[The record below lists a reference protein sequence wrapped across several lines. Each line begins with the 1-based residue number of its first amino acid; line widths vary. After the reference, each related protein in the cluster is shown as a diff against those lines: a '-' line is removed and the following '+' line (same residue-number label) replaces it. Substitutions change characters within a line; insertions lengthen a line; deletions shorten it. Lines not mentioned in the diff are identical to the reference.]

1 MTELTDITALVFFLY
16 VLLMLG
22 IGYRSSKVTHSPA
35 DFFLANRSLKA
46 WVTAI
51 SSTASSESA
60 WAVLGTVGMA
70 YKGGLSAWW
79 FLPGCLLGYLLNWLL
94 IAEPLRKHSRDQNSL
109 TVPDYLENRFNDKT
123 QVLRI
128 LSVTIIFLC
137 MMAYVAAQFT
147 AIGKTFDAVFSVPHH
162 ISIPVGGFIIIAY
175 TMMGGFHAVA
185 WTDFVQGLI
194 MVVGLVILSL
204 VALAE
209 LGGLAE
215 MQNRITQIEPD
226 ALSWMGGKSFA
237 VFFGSMIGLLGIG
250 LGYPGQP
257 HVLNRYMAAKDT
269 RTIRRGMWIA
279 LTWGF
284 LIYSSAILLG
294 LCGKVLFPGLLDPEH
309 LFPKAAEELLPAVVT
324 AIVLTGVLA
333 AIMSTVSA
341 QIIVAA
347 SSVAHDVYTKILG
360 RDLSQAKILKVS
372 RITILVLGIGAMFIA
387 LGETRVIF
395 WFVLFA
401 WSGLGASFGPV
412 ILFSLYWKQ
421 VTRQGA
427 IAGMVT
433 GFATTIIWKV
443 TGLSDLVVYEL
454 VPAFFL
460 SCLAVWG
467 FSKLDGSKPVPSQA
481 E

>member
-1 MTELTDITALVFFLY
+1 
-16 VLLMLG
+16 
-22 IGYRSSKVTHSPA
+22 
-35 DFFLANRSLKA
+35 
-46 WVTAI
+46 
-51 SSTASSESA
+51 
-60 WAVLGTVGMA
+60 
-70 YKGGLSAWW
+70 
-79 FLPGCLLGYLLNWLL
+79 
-94 IAEPLRKHSRDQNSL
+94 
-109 TVPDYLENRFNDKT
+109 
-123 QVLRI
+123 
-128 LSVTIIFLC
+128 
-137 MMAYVAAQFT
+137 
-147 AIGKTFDAVFSVPHH
+147 
-162 ISIPVGGFIIIAY
+162 
-175 TMMGGFHAVA
+175 
-185 WTDFVQGLI
+185 
-194 MVVGLVILSL
+194 
-204 VALAE
+204 
-209 LGGLAE
+209 
-215 MQNRITQIEPD
+215 
-226 ALSWMGGKSFA
+226 
-237 VFFGSMIGLLGIG
+237 
-250 LGYPGQP
+250 
-257 HVLNRYMAAKDT
+257 
-269 RTIRRGMWIA
+269 
-279 LTWGF
+279 
-284 LIYSSAILLG
+284 
-294 LCGKVLFPGLLDPEH
+294 LDPEH

-347 SSVAHDVYTKILG
+347 SSVVHDVYTKILG